1 MARTFVGLDVGHHT
15 VRAVAL
21 RREGRSYAIVAHA
34 EVPRL
39 DEEGTP
45 RPLRAVVKDIQ
56 TKVPLGNSPVV
67 SISDLD
73 TLVRYVGTI
82 PLPPDR
88 LQRLLRLEL
97 LQAIEA
103 SELAADSFPVPLASD
118 ELIHCCILTHP
129 TRAHEAILDL
139 KAVGIGDPILHA
151 ASAAVYNIT
160 VPLPPVQDEEMALL
174 VDIGSA
180 RTNVVLFGDRR
191 LLACRQLTIGG
202 DTFTEALSGG
212 DSKAIRVAEQQKIAG
227 EGSASPLAAN
237 GAGIGRTAIRAATTT
252 ESPTGT
258 PKTTATTSAAHNEF
272 ELDLDADPTGG
283 LQLDDGD
290 DQPISASLNAPS
302 ITAPSLDLDTSVV
315 PPLDLDQAPSART
328 TSFPFE
334 TLESVTVTVPGVATQ
349 QIASRVLGPELTK
362 VAESLYGQLA
372 SSLAWFR
379 TQIHARQL
387 NVTKVILTGGG
398 ASLDGLEAYLE
409 RRFSMPVKRFD
420 PCDALTGKA
429 PDRPHV
435 FATAIGLAIAA
446 ANTIPGTVCLD
457 LTPDSLQIKRL
468 WRSRLIWPYVAAA
481 SVLFAAVLASWTML
495 NNQEVAQANIES
507 YAEFQTDHD
516 KLKKQLD
523 DLQRE
528 REGLSE
534 DLRAIAGR
542 IFAGRDL
549 LFTIRA
555 LKEQTD
561 NSKELWITTLET
573 VEVGKDSGVSNP
585 AEATRGM
592 ISLRPTITQTTGGR
606 RDTVIDRGAIDVSAL
621 VKFDDKKTDIELNN
635 FFETYKAALDAWKP
649 DANGT
654 KLFRDSRV
662 LQHIIHHGEVKSQVK
677 NTASPRAPKTPTDT
691 LIESGRFPF
700 KIRFFFQPTELSA
713 ITSNQKT
720 VEIGKP

>member
-34 EVPRL
+34 EIPRL
-39 DEEGTP
+39 DEDGTP

-56 TKVPLGNSPVV
+56 KQVPLGHSPVV

-139 KAVGIGDPILHA
+139 TAVGIGDPILHA

-160 VPLPPVQDEEMALL
+160 VPLPPVQDDEMALL

-191 LLACRQLTIGG
+191 LLACRQLAIGG

-212 DSKAIRVAEQQKIAG
+212 DSKAIGLAEQKKISG
-227 EGSASPLAAN
+227 EDSASPITAVGAA
-237 GAGIGRTAIRAATTT
+237 IGRTAVRAPTTAEERATTPANT
-252 ESPTGT
+252 VAQN
-258 PKTTATTSAAHNEF
+258 KF

-283 LQLDDGD
+283 LQLEDDEH
-290 DQPISASLNAPS
+290 QLPNAVSNASSAAVPQLDLMMSDTLPSENNPAPS
-302 ITAPSLDLDTSVV
+302 VG
-315 PPLDLDQAPSART
+315 T

-334 TLESVTVTVPGVATQ
+334 ALESVAVTERGFATQ

-387 NVTKVILTGGG
+387 NVTKVLLTGGG

-409 RRFSMPVKRFD
+409 RRFNMPVKRFD

-446 ANTIPGTVCLD
+446 ANTIPGTVRLD

-468 WRSRLIWPYVAAA
+468 WRSRLMWPYVAAA
-481 SVLFAAVLASWTML
+481 SVLFAAVLAGWTML

-507 YAEFQTDHD
+507 YTEFQTHYDE
-516 KLKKQLD
+516 LKKQLD
-523 DLQRE
+523 DLQQE

-585 AEATRGM
+585 ADATRGM
-592 ISLRPTITQTTGGR
+592 ISLRPTNTQTTGGR
-606 RDTVIDRGAIDVSAL
+606 RDTVIDRGAIDVTGL
-621 VKFDDKKTDIELNN
+621 VKFDEKKTDIELNN

-649 DANGT
+649 DANGS

-662 LQHIIHHGEVKSQVK
+662 VQHVIDHGEVKNQVK
-677 NTASPRAPKTPTDT
+677 NTTSPRAPKTPTT
-691 LIESGRFPF
+691 TIVEAGRFPF
-700 KIRFFFQPTELSA
+700 KLRFFFQPTELSA